1 MAEEEAM
8 KDYLLEGGVVV
19 GIEESPPKGGP
30 GQHPHPPPN
39 VEALQLVR
47 VGLCGSFGKKR
58 VAWIRFRGGVT
69 IILPPSKEGERVSL
83 TLSSLSLKTTSF
95 SIHLLVASS
104 HLPSAPKGQIL
115 PCQSSNL
122 RTR

>member
-30 GQHPHPPPN
+30 GQHPHPPN

-69 IILPPSKEGERVSL
+69 IIPPPSKEGERVSL